1 MLRVLPRISRT
12 IILRQLS
19 QSKISE
25 LEFDKKSEEYL
36 HKTFE
41 YLDTL
46 PDIVSCDNEYDVNY
60 SMGVLTAKISDQVG
74 TYVIN
79 KQAPNCQIWLSSP
92 ISGPKR
98 YDYLNG
104 NWIYSH
110 DKVSLDQLLTN
121 EFRKIFN
128 TNKIDFSSK

>member
-1 MLRVLPRISRT
+1 MLKIFPRISRFVVS
-12 IILRQLS
+12 RQLS
-19 QSKISE
+19 QVKITE

-36 HKTFE
+36 NKISE

-60 SMGVLTAKISDQVG
+60 SMGVITAKISDNVG

-79 KQAPNCQIWLSSP
+79 KQTPNCQIWLSSP

-98 YDYLNG
+98 YDYIQG
-104 NWIYSH
+104 DWIYNH
-110 DKVSLDQLLTN
+110 DKMSLNQLLTI
-121 EFRKIFN
+121 EFQKIFK
-128 TNKIDFSSK
+128 TDKINFCSK